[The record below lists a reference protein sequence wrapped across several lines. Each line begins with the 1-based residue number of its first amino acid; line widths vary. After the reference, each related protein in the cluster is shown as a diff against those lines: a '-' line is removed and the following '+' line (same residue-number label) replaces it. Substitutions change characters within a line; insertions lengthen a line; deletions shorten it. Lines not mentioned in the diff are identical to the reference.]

1 MSTKTKKQETAEVV
15 VELELGELERKD
27 QLAVNAK
34 LQTVRKQMR
43 RLESH
48 SSELFGL
55 RSGPQD
61 FLLQNLEKVQDNA
74 LGAKA
79 DADLLLNEINKL
91 RFLLGGAQ
99 PAPKQP
105 KGRRKRAA

>member
-1 MSTKTKKQETAEVV
+1 MSTKAKKETGEAEV
-15 VELELGELERKD
+15 ELDLGQLERKD

-34 LQTVRKQMR
+34 LQTVRKLMR
-43 RLESH
+43 RLESQ
-48 SSELFGL
+48 SSELYGL

-61 FLLQNLEKVQDNA
+61 FLLQNLEKVQDTA
-74 LGAKA
+74 TAAKA
-79 DADLLLNEINKL
+79 DADLVLNEINKL